1 MPRRLTVRI
10 TNKPTGKLRTTR
22 TLCRPEDVFGSG
34 TDHAAA
40 RTLPLAGQLGAGPAV
55 TAEVTGD
62 LVTLHG
68 VVERAYPKSCAE
80 AIVRRVPSVIGVRN
94 EIAVCEAQEFG

>member
-1 MPRRLTVRI
+1 MPRRLTVWV

-22 TLCRPEDVFGSG
+22 LSVIPRMSLV
-34 TDHAAA
+34 AAPNTPPLRRSA
-40 RTLPLAGQLGAGPAV
+40 RERLAG

-68 VVERAYPKSCAE
+68 VVERAHRKSCAE
-80 AIVRRVPSVIGVRN
+80 GTIRRAPSVIGVRN
-94 EIAVCEAQEFG
+94 EIALCEAQEFG

>member
-22 TLCRPEDVFGSG
+22 LSAVQRMSLGAGPITP
-34 TDHAAA
+34 
-40 RTLPLAGQLGAGPAV
+40 PLAGRLGAGPAV

-62 LVTLHG
+62 LVMLHG
-68 VVERAYPKSCAE
+68 VLERAYRKSCAE
-80 AIVRRVPSVIGVRN
+80 ATVRRVPSVIGVRN

>member
-22 TLCRPEDVFGSG
+22 LSAVQRMSLGAGPITP
-34 TDHAAA
+34 
-40 RTLPLAGQLGAGPAV
+40 PLAGRLGAGPAV
-55 TAEVTGD
+55 TGD
-62 LVTLHG
+62 LVTLRG

>member
-10 TNKPTGKLRTTR
+10 TNKPTGKLRATR
-22 TLCRPEDVFGSG
+22 LSAVQRMSLGAGPI
-34 TDHAAA
+34 AP
-40 RTLPLAGQLGAGPAV
+40 PLAGRLGAGPAV

-68 VVERAYPKSCAE
+68 VVERAYQKSCG
-80 AIVRRVPSVIGVRN
+80 RRPY
-94 EIAVCEAQEFG
+94 AACPA